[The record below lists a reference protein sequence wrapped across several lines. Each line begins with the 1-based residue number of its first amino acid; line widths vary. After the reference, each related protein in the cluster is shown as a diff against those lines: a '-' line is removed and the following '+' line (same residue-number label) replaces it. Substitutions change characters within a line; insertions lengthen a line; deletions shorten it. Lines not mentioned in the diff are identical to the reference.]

1 MISDTPQETAFR
13 QKARDFLAQHAP
25 AHTATASP
33 AAADTTQAS
42 HTAQAEVAHMDACR
56 AWQRTLYDNGWAGLT
71 WPREFGGQGGPAWQ
85 QIIFNEELAHYGTSA
100 GFLGSTIG
108 MVGPAL
114 MAHGTPDQQQRHLP
128 PLLRG
133 DIVWCQLFSE
143 PEAGSDLANLRT
155 QAVLD
160 GDEWV
165 VNGQK
170 VWNSSAHLSDWG
182 ILLVRT
188 APDAPKHKG
197 ITFLLVDMKTP
208 GIEPRPLRQITGAA
222 HFNEVFL
229 NDVRIPKENVVG
241 VVNGGWAP
249 ARTVL
254 ANESMVIGGSS
265 ARFDSCANLI
275 ALAQKHSQ
283 NTLPRIRQGL
293 AQCYI
298 REKLLTWMGNRVQ
311 QDIRQGR
318 RPSVDG
324 SALKVFWSESRR
336 DKGQLAVSILGA
348 KAVAT
353 AAREATVVAPATE
366 ADAVATPD
374 TEADEEIALWQT
386 EMLNRFWASIGGGT
400 DEVHR
405 NNMAERALGLPRD
418 LRVDKD
424 KPWRETSR
432 GV

>member
-1 MISDTPQETAFR
+1 MTTDAPEEAAFR
-13 QKARDFLAQHAP
+13 AEVQRFLASHA
-25 AHTATASP
+25 AEHSVTASP
-33 AAADTTQAS
+33 KVLSNTS
-42 HTAQAEVAHMDACR
+42 PEAEAAHMEACR

-71 WPREFGGQGGPAWQ
+71 WPKEFGGHGGPAWQ
-85 QIIFNEELAHYGTSA
+85 QIIFNQELATYGMTS

-114 MAHGTPDQQQRHLP
+114 MAHGTPEQQRQHLP

-133 DIVWCQLFSE
+133 DVVWCQLFSE

-155 QAVLD
+155 SAVLD
-160 GDEWV
+160 GEEWV

-170 VWNSSAHLSDWG
+170 VWNSSAHLSDWA

-188 APDAPKHKG
+188 DPDAPKHKG
-197 ITFLLVDMKTP
+197 ITFLLVDMSTP
-208 GIEPRPLRQITGAA
+208 GIESRPLRQITGAA

-229 NDVRIPKENVVG
+229 SDVRIPKSNVVG
-241 VVNGGWAP
+241 EINAGWAP

-254 ANESMVIGGSS
+254 TNESIVIGGGAARDS
-265 ARFDSCANLI
+265 ASNLI
-275 ALAQKHSQ
+275 ALAQRRGQ
-283 NTLPRIRQGL
+283 NTLPKIRQGL

-298 REKLLTWMGNRVQ
+298 KDRLLSWMGNRIQ

-324 SALKVFWSESRR
+324 SVLKVFWSENRR
-336 DKGQLAVSILGA
+336 DKGNLAMAILGA
-348 KAVAT
+348 EAMASGVSTDGAAGVSTDGLRFEAGTVSVAGVE
-353 AAREATVVAPATE
+353 EAE
-366 ADAVATPD
+366 F
-374 TEADEEIALWQT
+374 WRT
-386 EMLNRFWASIGGGT
+386 EMLNRFWGSIGGGT

-424 KPWRETSR
+424 HPWRETSR
-432 GV
+432 GN